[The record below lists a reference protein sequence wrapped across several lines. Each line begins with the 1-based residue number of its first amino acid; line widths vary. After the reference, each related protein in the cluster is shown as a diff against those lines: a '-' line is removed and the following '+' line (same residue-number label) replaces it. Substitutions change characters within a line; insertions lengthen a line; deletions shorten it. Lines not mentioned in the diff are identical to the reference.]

1 MEPMGYNRACR
12 STKFASRIQL
22 SEYYQNKIRCTKSF
36 IKWSLQDIV
45 HSKRQ
50 HDVRTIEQ
58 NSRQSSPRKAT
69 MKLERKVEIRLHGTA
84 YFAHSH
90 EQQACIHSYGRI
102 SLISAEE
109 KKACQYCAREL
120 VDTSL
125 SSEAPCG
132 NMVW

>member
-1 MEPMGYNRACR
+1 MRR
-12 STKFASRIQL
+12 RQDIV
-22 SEYYQNKIRCTKSF
+22 
-36 IKWSLQDIV
+36 QDIV

-69 MKLERKVEIRLHGTA
+69 MKLERKVEILLHGTA
-84 YFAHSH
+84 SFAHAH

-109 KKACQYCAREL
+109 KKACQDFARDLEILGKNLTIEKMCAGQNHFFLLKKCAR
-120 VDTSL
+120 DK
-125 SSEAPCG
+125 G
-132 NMVW
+132 NPIEKMCAAKEIL